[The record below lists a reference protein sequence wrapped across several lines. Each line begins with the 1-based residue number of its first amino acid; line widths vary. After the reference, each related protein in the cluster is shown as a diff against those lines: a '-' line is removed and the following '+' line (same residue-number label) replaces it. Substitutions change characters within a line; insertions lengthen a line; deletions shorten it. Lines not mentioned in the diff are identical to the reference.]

1 MREEEGEAWID
12 SINPSN
18 SYDTFTVTLCP
29 ARRLA
34 SRSQLEIE
42 RISSTAHQEAE
53 AAADSAID
61 LHEQLE
67 GVLVRKSSQTN
78 EAQQMIH
85 TAKAERRMRER
96 MEREGG
102 GGAEEHGE
110 DEDDLTPTEKRAQD
124 AERRAAW
131 RKARLKSL
139 ENVSLYFIHHP

>member
-1 MREEEGEAWID
+1 
-12 SINPSN
+12 
-18 SYDTFTVTLCP
+18 
-29 ARRLA
+29 
-34 SRSQLEIE
+34 
-42 RISSTAHQEAE
+42 
-53 AAADSAID
+53 
-61 LHEQLE
+61 
-67 GVLVRKSSQTN
+67 
-78 EAQQMIH
+78 MIH